1 MFNGHFNE
9 FELAKYIFHP
19 VHLLFTKCIT
29 FRGWDINMT
38 KLQSIYIDL
47 ELTMAMLLR
56 VAVRKKK

>member
-29 FRGWDINMT
+29 FRDWDINMT

-47 ELTMAMLLR
+47 ELTMPM
-56 VAVRKKK
+56 K